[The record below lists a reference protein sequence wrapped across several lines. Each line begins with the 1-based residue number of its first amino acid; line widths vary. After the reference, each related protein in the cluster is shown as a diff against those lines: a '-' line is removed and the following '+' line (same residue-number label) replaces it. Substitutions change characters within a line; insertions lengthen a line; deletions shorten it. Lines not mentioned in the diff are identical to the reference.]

1 MSFFKKL
8 LFARLRRAPTRAQ
21 WFSNLQN
28 LERLREIVTDP
39 VFIAAS
45 NHILAERR
53 IREADVFNHP
63 DLLPLRAAHAAG
75 HSLFLLDLESL
86 ARMPAV
92 ATEQLAEWGHLEED
106 QNDCFK
112 D

>member
-1 MSFFKKL
+1 MSFLKKL
-8 LFARLRRAPTRAQ
+8 LAARLHRAPTRAQ
-21 WFSNLQN
+21 WFANIQN
-28 LERLREIVTDP
+28 IERLREIVTDP

-53 IREADVFNHP
+53 IRESDVFNHP

-86 ARMPAV
+86 AKTQAPIA
-92 ATEQLAEWGHLEED
+92 EQLGEWEHLELEAD
-106 QNDCFK
+106 D
-112 D
+112 